1 MGEAVEN
8 SFMYNSRIWDEDFEG
23 ELYLSPLSGDLDQC
37 RTKTL
42 IMLLICHV
50 VKCLDPATW
59 VPFPAG
65 TGKIFSLALR
75 KYFTCSSPESNPGR
89 WIYRQTLYHVAV

>member
-37 RTKTL
+37 
-42 IMLLICHV
+42 
-50 VKCLDPATW
+50 
-59 VPFPAG
+59 PF
-65 TGKIFSLALR
+65 
-75 KYFTCSSPESNPGR
+75 
-89 WIYRQTLYHVAV
+89 